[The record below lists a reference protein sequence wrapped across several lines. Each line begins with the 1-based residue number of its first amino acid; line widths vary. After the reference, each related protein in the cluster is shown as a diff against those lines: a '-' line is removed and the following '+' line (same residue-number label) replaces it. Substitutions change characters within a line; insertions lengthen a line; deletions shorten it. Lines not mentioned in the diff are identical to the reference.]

1 MSEKIEKVKNYE
13 KPTSKKSLITKE
25 KYDDLWNKIFY
36 ACLCLTAIGTINMI
50 MNVRKFRNTLISLN
64 PSYEFSKFSDFLI
77 CIPIFIIISIFK
89 YYAQIF
95 LIRVCEKVMKKSYRF
110 PENEKDRQLGEKYR
124 LKLPSHA
131 FKGTMYLLL
140 TAFGYYV
147 LKDLNYFPKE
157 LLGKGWLPNM
167 FIKGY
172 PNSFYLEKPPL
183 FDFYYMVCLAYFSS
197 DLVWLLFIN
206 ERQTDFVNMLLHH
219 ACTISLIV
227 FSHLVHYSNVGSI
240 VLFLHTETDIFVH
253 LTRFLLQTD
262 VPEIFK
268 NISGI
273 TLVFNF
279 LYVRIYV
286 LGKIIY
292 VLYTYVS
299 WKGPVDWFLLIFLV
313 IIYLMH
319 INWALMLLQKM
330 FALFMGTKIYDT
342 RRFLMSEEK
351 SKKKDK

>member
-1 MSEKIEKVKNYE
+1 
-13 KPTSKKSLITKE
+13 
-25 KYDDLWNKIFY
+25 
-36 ACLCLTAIGTINMI
+36 
-50 MNVRKFRNTLISLN
+50 
-64 PSYEFSKFSDFLI
+64 
-77 CIPIFIIISIFK
+77 
-89 YYAQIF
+89 
-95 LIRVCEKVMKKSYRF
+95 
-110 PENEKDRQLGEKYR
+110 
-124 LKLPSHA
+124 
-131 FKGTMYLLL
+131 MYLLL

-167 FIKGY
+167 FTKGY
-172 PNSFYLEKPPL
+172 PNSFYLEKPPY
-183 FDFYYMVCLAYFSS
+183 FDFYYMLCLSYFSS
-197 DLVWLLFIN
+197 DLIWLLFIN
-206 ERQTDFVNMLLHH
+206 ERQTDFINMLLHH
-219 ACTISLIV
+219 VCTISLIV

-292 VLYTYVS
+292 VLYTYIT
-299 WKGPVDWFLLIFLV
+299 WKGPVDSFLLIFLA

-330 FALFMGTKIYDT
+330 FALFMGTKLYDT
-342 RRFLMSEEK
+342 RGYKISEEK

>member
-1 MSEKIEKVKNYE
+1 
-13 KPTSKKSLITKE
+13 
-25 KYDDLWNKIFY
+25 
-36 ACLCLTAIGTINMI
+36 
-50 MNVRKFRNTLISLN
+50 
-64 PSYEFSKFSDFLI
+64 
-77 CIPIFIIISIFK
+77 
-89 YYAQIF
+89 
-95 LIRVCEKVMKKSYRF
+95 MKKSYRF
-110 PENEKDRQLGEKYR
+110 PKNEKDKQLGEKYR

-140 TAFGYYV
+140 TIFGYYV

-172 PNSFYLEKPPL
+172 PNSYYLEKPPF
-183 FDFYYMVCLAYFSS
+183 FDFYYMLCLSYFSS

-206 ERQTDFVNMLLHH
+206 DRQTDFINMLLHH
-219 ACTISLIV
+219 VCTISLIV

-268 NISGI
+268 NISGV

-279 LYVRIYV
+279 LYVRIFV
-286 LGKIIY
+286 LGKIIV
-292 VLYTYVS
+292 VLYNYVT
-299 WKGPVDWFLLIFLV
+299 WKGIVDWFLLIFLA

-330 FALFMGTKIYDT
+330 FALFMGIKLYDV
-342 RRFLMSEEK
+342 RGYIIREEK
-351 SKKKDK
+351 TKKKDK